1 MSGAHGLQPTGVT
14 GDRAS
19 AVHRLDPRAKVI
31 GLVAVT
37 LVAVSTPLGAWPAW
51 GACAAVLVAVAALA
65 RVGPA
70 EIARRARTPLL
81 LVLAVGITLPFV
93 RTGGRTWDVAFLTL
107 HERGLDVFATVA
119 AKASI
124 GTLSAVLL
132 MATTSLPDV
141 LSALERLRVPRL
153 FVLIAGLTYRYLF
166 VLMGEAARMKAALA
180 ARNWRPR
187 SAAHA
192 GAAGRVAG
200 ALFLRAHARGE
211 RVHLA
216 MVARGY
222 SGTMPAPAAMPL
234 ARPDVLFL
242 ALVLGTIVAARL
254 LAGLAA

>member
-1 MSGAHGLQPTGVT
+1 MSATHSLRLTGVT
-14 GDRAS
+14 GHLGGP
-19 AVHRLDPRAKVI
+19 VHRLDPRAKVI

-37 LVAVSTPLGAWPAW
+37 LVAVSTPLGAWPVW
-51 GACAAVLVAVAALA
+51 LACAAALVAVAALA
-65 RVGPA
+65 RVSPR
-70 EIARRARTPLL
+70 EIARRARAPLL

-93 RTGGRTWDVAFLTL
+93 RTGGRAWDAGFLTL
-107 HERGLDVFATVA
+107 HERGVEAFATVA
-119 AKASI
+119 ARAGI

-132 MATTSLPDV
+132 MATTSLPEV
-141 LSALERLRVPRL
+141 LGALERLRVPRL

-166 VLMGEAARMKAALA
+166 VLTGEAARMKAALA

-200 ALFLRAHARGE
+200 SLFLRAHARGE

-216 MVARGY
+216 MLARGY
-222 SGTMPAPAAMPL
+222 DGTMPVPAPVPL
-234 ARPDVLFL
+234 ARADLLFL
-242 ALVLGTIVAARL
+242 ALVPGTIVAVRL